1 MLLKAK
7 DMALADWVKLYGKDV
22 VLSADC
28 GLFPEFKDIR
38 CSVKSAAR
46 SNSNR
51 GVFVVSVIIKSENR
65 RRDGKRIKVDSGM
78 TGLTVS
84 WNEVPT
90 N

>member
-7 DMALADWVKLYGKDV
+7 DMSLADWVKLYGKDV

-28 GLFPEFKDIR
+28 SLFPEFKDIR
-38 CSVKSAAR
+38 CSVKSAVR

-65 RRDGKRIKVDSGM
+65 RRDGKRMKIDSGM

-84 WNEVPT
+84 WNAVPT
-90 N
+90 A